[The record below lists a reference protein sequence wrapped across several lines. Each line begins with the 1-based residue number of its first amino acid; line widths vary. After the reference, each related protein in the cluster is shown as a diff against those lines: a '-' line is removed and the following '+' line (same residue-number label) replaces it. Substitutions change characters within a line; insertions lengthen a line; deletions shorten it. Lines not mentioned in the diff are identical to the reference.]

1 MIEAGAGLTSLE
13 SRQRLADEMKQTIK
27 LGLNHHGLAILVQF
41 HSLRLAHVL
50 TRELR
55 FAVYKPRDKQSLKSH
70 IQAVDLV
77 ELKHHPIVVVVD
89 GLYEDHLLRTECWYI
104 DIKEDIMAPLFP
116 PIATHLADNPKIF
129 LFVVYSLSSEHH
141 ALHSIEPIGENYIVG
156 YIACSDVDGML
167 EVPHIIQRELVSPIM
182 SVQEI
187 FTSISDK
194 LPPTATMSVMDH
206 LKEPV
211 YLHPHGSRLMK
222 TDSRLQGIMSLM
234 YSYTSHHASLPTLG
248 STKEP
253 DTGSPR
259 LEQLTSDKLQIDE
272 DL

>member
-1 MIEAGAGLTSLE
+1 
-13 SRQRLADEMKQTIK
+13 MKQTIK
-27 LGLNHHGLAILVQF
+27 LGPNHHGLAIMVAF
-41 HSLRLAHVL
+41 HSLHVTHML
-50 TRELR
+50 TRPLDSME
-55 FAVYKPRDKQSLKSH
+55 FAVYEPQDKLSLKSH
-70 IQAVDLV
+70 MQAVDLV
-77 ELKHHPIVVVVD
+77 ELKHHPIVVMVNGD
-89 GLYEDHLLRTECWYI
+89 GYRMDHLIHTDCGDI

-129 LFVVYSLSSEHH
+129 LFLVDSRSSERR

-156 YIACSDVDGML
+156 YITCRNIYYVTR
-167 EVPHIIQRELVSPIM
+167 IIEEELGSPFM

-194 LPPTATMSVMDH
+194 LPPTATMSVINH

-211 YLHPHGSRLMK
+211 YLHPDRPGLMEAH
-222 TDSRLQGIMSLM
+222 SRLQGIMSIM
-234 YSYTSHHASLPTLG
+234 YSHTSHHASLPTLG
-248 STKEP
+248 SIKKPDTKVLSRPRKQATKVP